1 MQFTVENLGKVSKAD
16 IDLKPLT
23 IFIGKN
29 GSGKTYVASA
39 LWAYISY
46 IKSIENVTDNISTYI
61 PKNIYNKYK
70 NILSNFLHG
79 FDGVLDYKKYFI
91 IKKEDIEIIFNNIN
105 NHISKNKLLRDC
117 FKHNGFEEA
126 NFNSTNDLNNICANI
141 KLKVFYK
148 PMYYQDDFDN
158 TLKEHIHY
166 HYFTF
171 DLFLDNLKLYE
182 NSMVLNLISDG
193 IIDLNDIHSD
203 EIINAIL
210 KNIIKYAFFGQSFD
224 NYNEVL
230 YIPAA
235 RTGLMFGLHDFANS
249 SLKRNS
255 YFGIENHAPKSNDLT
270 APLNNFVSNLY
281 GKLEFEPI
289 YQEEQR
295 FNSLIDGEIK
305 VNRQDKRF
313 KYIPKSLNQELPLS
327 ASSSLVT
334 ETAVLSIFN
343 NSIKKGSFVIF
354 EEPEAHLHL
363 SAQREM
369 AKLIVKMINQGCHML
384 ITTHSDTFLQQLNNL
399 IMLNKLS
406 ENNPDILQEFN
417 IGQDET
423 IAGEKVAVYDFQYQ
437 DDDKTVAKPLELGDY
452 GFIAPSV
459 NDEINNL
466 IRQTDTII
474 DMIDNLKSNGE

>member
-39 LWAYISY
+39 LWAYVSY
-46 IKSIENVTDNISTYI
+46 IRSIENDVENFI
-61 PKNIYNKYK
+61 PTEIYNKHHK
-70 NILSNFLHG
+70 KISNLLENWDLSQSSPSELTISEN
-79 FDGVLDYKKYFI
+79 DVK
-91 IKKEDIEIIFNNIN
+91 EIIDCVNNKIHIN
-105 NHISKNKLLRDC
+105 KIFADC
-117 FKHNGFEEA
+117 FKYDNFTDSKFHTKHKDINSITIKINLYNVCHTIYHEDEFGREYEEDIDIEYFDFEILDENKIFA
-126 NFNSTNDLNNICANI
+126 
-141 KLKVFYK
+141 
-148 PMYYQDDFDN
+148 
-158 TLKEHIHY
+158 KEHRIQ
-166 HYFTF
+166 FSTF
-171 DLFLDNLKLYE
+171 DINEYC
-182 NSMVLNLISDG
+182 NRIIS
-193 IIDLNDIHSD
+193 
-203 EIINAIL
+203 EIIEYFL
-210 KNIIKYAFFGQSFD
+210 LWKQSDKFLPL
-224 NYNEVL
+224 L

-235 RTGLMFGLHDFANS
+235 RTGLMFGLHNFANS
-249 SLKRNS
+249 SLQRNAH
-255 YFGIENHAPKSNDLT
+255 FGISFRIPENNDLT
-270 APLNNFVSNLY
+270 APLRSF
-281 GKLEFEPI
+281 I
-289 YQEEQR
+289 YQLHRRTLLHNLDNNINADFSEK
-295 FNSLIDGEIK
+295 IMKGVIK
-305 VNRQDKRF
+305 LSHQDKRF

-343 NSIKKGSFVIF
+343 SSIRKGSFVIF

-417 IGQDET
+417 IEPDET

-437 DDDKTVAKPLELGDY
+437 DDDKTIAKPLELGDY
-452 GFIAPSV
+452 GFIVPSI
-459 NDEINNL
+459 NEEIIAL
-466 IRQTDTII
+466 SRETSRIA
-474 DMIDNLKSNGE
+474 DMIGGE

>member
-39 LWAYISY
+39 LWAYVSY
-46 IKSIENVTDNISTYI
+46 IRSIENDVGSFVPKEIYTKYSNKISVILDKILNTDTSNLNELILINKDDVKTIYDFINGKIDINTIIASCFNHNNFNNFNLNLPQISIGDVDISFYSKTTSY
-61 PKNIYNKYK
+61 KIYNEDNLGREYEQDVDIESIVLVIKEYE
-70 NILSNFLHG
+70 NVIFQGILS
-79 FDGVLDYKKYFI
+79 DGTLLYIDALNSIVEKI
-91 IKKEDIEIIFNNIN
+91 IYSIIE
-105 NHISKNKLLRDC
+105 
-117 FKHNGFEEA
+117 
-126 NFNSTNDLNNICANI
+126 
-141 KLKVFYK
+141 Y
-148 PMYYQDDFDN
+148 
-158 TLKEHIHY
+158 
-166 HYFTF
+166 
-171 DLFLDNLKLYE
+171 LFLWKK
-182 NSMVLNLISDG
+182 S
-193 IIDLNDIHSD
+193 
-203 EIINAIL
+203 
-210 KNIIKYAFFGQSFD
+210 
-224 NYNEVL
+224 NYFSPVL

-235 RTGLMFGLHDFANS
+235 RTGLMFGLHNFANT
-249 SLKRNS
+249 SLEQQNHFGVKKYTGNRN
-255 YFGIENHAPKSNDLT
+255 YLT
-270 APLNNFVSNLY
+270 APLNDFISKLHKEAISVFSLSNSENQKPLLD
-281 GKLEFEPI
+281 K
-289 YQEEQR
+289 
-295 FNSLIDGEIK
+295 LIDGKIN
-305 VNRQDKRF
+305 VNSQDRNF

-343 NSIKKGSFVIF
+343 YYIGEGSFVIF

-417 IGQDET
+417 IEPDET

-437 DDDKTVAKPLELGDY
+437 DDDKTIAQPLELGDY

-466 IRQTDTII
+466 ISQTDTII
-474 DMIDNLKSNGE
+474 DKIDDLKSNGE

>member
-39 LWAYISY
+39 LWAYVTY
-46 IKSIENVTDNISTYI
+46 IKSITNDVESFI
-61 PKNIYNKYK
+61 PKDIWIKYK
-70 NILSNFLHG
+70 NILVNLLKKHKKNT
-79 FDGVLDYKKYFI
+79 DYQISFMI
-91 IKKEDIEIIFNNIN
+91 DNQDIENIFHYIVNFIKTEE
-105 NHISKNKLLRDC
+105 ILRNC
-117 FKHNGFEEA
+117 FKHS
-126 NFNSTNDLNNICANI
+126 NFN
-141 KLKVFYK
+141 KVFFSTKNKIDNIFVCINFKLTDRVISYPDDDGNK
-148 PMYYQDDFDN
+148 IEDNVSYYYVN
-158 TLKEHIHY
+158 ESLI
-166 HYFTF
+166 
-171 DLFLDNLKLYE
+171 LNGNNLNE
-182 NSMVLNLISDG
+182 NSTILNLITDG
-193 IIDLNDIHSD
+193 VIDLNDIHSD
-203 EIINAIL
+203 ELLDIVL
-210 KNIIKYAFFGQSFD
+210 FDIIKYSFFGKNFD
-224 NYNEVL
+224 FYQNIM

-249 SLKRNS
+249 SLKRSS

-270 APLNNFVSNLY
+270 APLNHFVSNLY
-281 GKLEFEPI
+281 RELEFELFNDG
-289 YQEEQR
+289 ER
-295 FNSLIDGEIK
+295 FNDLIDGEIK

-343 NSIKKGSFVIF
+343 NSIRKGSFVIF

-369 AKLIVKMINQGCHML
+369 AKLIVKMINQGCYML

-417 IGQDET
+417 IEPDET
-423 IAGEKVAVYDFQYQ
+423 IAGDKVAVYDFQYQ
-437 DDDKTVAKPLELGDY
+437 DNDKTITQPLELGDY

-466 IRQTDTII
+466 IHQTDTII
-474 DMIDNLKSNGE
+474 DMIDDLKSNGE

>member
-39 LWAYISY
+39 LWAYVTY
-46 IKSIENVTDNISTYI
+46 IKSIGNITNNVSDYI
-61 PKNIYNKYK
+61 PKNIYKKYK
-70 NILSNFLHG
+70 NILSNLLQD
-79 FDGVLDYKKYFI
+79 FDGISNYEKYFI
-91 IKKEDIEIIFNNIN
+91 VEKEDIERIFNNIN
-105 NHISKNKLLRDC
+105 NHISKNKLLQNC
-117 FKHNGFEEA
+117 FKHNSFKET
-126 NFNSTNDLNNICANI
+126 NFNSINNLDSISVNI
-141 KLKVFYK
+141 ELKVFHK
-148 PMYYQDDFDN
+148 PMYYQDEMDN
-158 TLKEHIHY
+158 TLEEFITN

-171 DLFLDNLKLYE
+171 SLFLDNLKLYE
-182 NSMVLNLISDG
+182 NSIVLNLISDG

-203 EIINAIL
+203 ETLNAIL
-210 KNIIKYAFFGQSFD
+210 TNIIKYAFLGKNFN
-224 NYNEVL
+224 NYDEVL

-249 SLKRNS
+249 SLKRSS

-281 GKLEFEPI
+281 GKLEFYPI
-289 YQEEQR
+289 YQGEQI
-295 FNSLIDGEIK
+295 FNTLIDGEIK
-305 VNRQDKRF
+305 ANRQDKRF

-343 NSIKKGSFVIF
+343 NSIRKGVFVIF

-406 ENNPDILQEFN
+406 ENNSDIFQEFN
-417 IGQDET
+417 IEPDET

-437 DDDKTVAKPLELGDY
+437 DDDKTIAKPLDLGDY

-474 DMIDNLKSNGE
+474 DMIDDLKSNGE